1 MKTRSFS
8 LLLALLSG
16 VAMGCTV
23 APVEWWGFA
32 WIALTPLWVLLYR
45 SPVNPLGLGF
55 AWGVGFHG
63 VALFWLTG
71 IHPMTWM
78 GVPWLAS
85 LAIAI
90 ACWMAVTVWGAAWA
104 ALWAAIVSRYRGNNG
119 LTRVLLGVAAW
130 CLLDE
135 IWQLTP
141 LWWSSLAYTQSPHN
155 LAILHLGQLSGTTA
169 VTASVVAVN
178 GCLAAAVLSEK
189 RRQLA
194 VMAAIATF
202 SISHLLG
209 FYFYSRPLNDSP
221 NLAFRAGIIQG
232 NVPNEIKLYREGFI
246 RALEGYT
253 RGYETL
259 AEAGVDAV
267 LTPETALPDFWEADA
282 LSSNSPLA
290 HLYQA
295 IRRWEVTAWV
305 GTFQG
310 NLRRYSN
317 SLLTVTG
324 DGEVFSRY
332 DKAILVPLG
341 EYIPFESVLGSVVNR
356 LSPLQAQMV
365 PGAKNQVFDTPFGRA
380 IVGICYESAFPE
392 HFRRQAVR
400 GGEFFLS
407 AANNAHYAPSMP
419 QQHHAQD
426 VMRAIEL
433 DRWAIRATNTG
444 YSAIVD
450 PHGRTLW
457 KSGFNVF
464 ATHAETVYRR
474 QTRTLYVRWGDWLV
488 WVLLGA
494 AGLAVWRDF
503 NS

>member
-1 MKTRSFS
+1 MKHRSIA
-8 LLLALLSG
+8 LLIACLSG

-23 APVEWWGFA
+23 APVEWWGLA
-32 WIALTPLWVLLYR
+32 WIALAPLWVLLYR
-45 SPVNPLGLGF
+45 SPVKSLWLGF

-85 LAIAI
+85 LAISI
-90 ACWMAVTVWGAAWA
+90 ACWVAVTVWGAFWVAVWA
-104 ALWAAIVSRYRGNNG
+104 SIVGWKRGSWI
-119 LTRVLLGVAAW
+119 TRVLLGVAVW
-130 CLLDE
+130 CLLDA
-135 IWQLTP
+135 IWQSTP
-141 LWWSSLAYTQSPHN
+141 LWWSSLAYTQSPYN
-155 LAILHLGQLSGTTA
+155 LAILHLGQLSGNTA
-169 VTASVVAVN
+169 ITASLVAVN
-178 GCLAAAVLSEK
+178 GCLTASIDSEK
-189 RRQLA
+189 HRKTAL
-194 VMAAIATF
+194 VAAIATL
-202 SISHLLG
+202 SISHALG
-209 FYFYSRPLNDSP
+209 FYLYTRPLNDSP

-232 NVPNEIKLYREGFI
+232 NVPNEIKLYPGGFR

-253 RGYETL
+253 TGYETL
-259 AEAGVDAV
+259 AKAGVDAI
-267 LTPETALPDFWEADA
+267 LTPETALPDIWEAET
-282 LSSNSPLA
+282 LSPNSPLA
-290 HLYQA
+290 HFDRA
-295 IRRWEVTAWV
+295 IRQWEVVAWV

-310 NLRRYSN
+310 NWRRYSN

-324 DGEVFSRY
+324 DGEIFSRY
-332 DKAILVPLG
+332 DKVKLVPLG
-341 EYIPFESVLGSVVNR
+341 EYIPFESVLGGIINR

-365 PGAKNQVFDTPFGRA
+365 PGEKNQIFNTPFGRA
-380 IVGICYESAFPE
+380 IVSICYESAFPK
-392 HFRRQAVR
+392 HFRRQAAR

-426 VMRAIEL
+426 VMRSIEL

-457 KSGFNVF
+457 KSGINVF

-474 QTRTLYVRWGDWLV
+474 QTQTLYVRWGDWLL
-488 WVLLGA
+488 WVFIGA
-494 AGLAVWRDF
+494 TGIALWRF
-503 NS
+503 PRSA